1 MSARHWQSAVGAVAG
16 ALTLTSCVTNTDA
29 PATFAATVTIVG
41 EADRISTD
49 TGECSVGR
57 ASVAPG
63 DRVALLGDN
72 GSAYTAS
79 TLAVESIDQN
89 PDGTGVC
96 TYTAHFDA
104 VPANQRN
111 YVLWMNNF
119 TEQSVSSDE
128 LDNGA
133 TYRLHNSAT
142 GTATGRNTQDED
154 GTR

>member
-1 MSARHWQSAVGAVAG
+1 M
-16 ALTLTSCVTNTDA
+16 TNSDV
-29 PATFAATVTIVG
+29 PATFAATVTVVG

-49 TGECSVGR
+49 TGGCGVGT

-63 DRVALLGDN
+63 DRVVILGDS
-72 GSAYTAS
+72 GSAYAAS
-79 TLAVESIDQN
+79 ALAVESIDQR
-89 PDGTGVC
+89 PDGTRSC

-119 TEQSVSSDE
+119 TEQSVTSDE

-133 TYRLHNSAT
+133 TYRLHTSASGT
-142 GTATGRNTQDED
+142 GTNPQDED